1 MAKQYVSNSSPDT
14 LIGAIDISGYL
25 GICVRTLTRWR
36 KNHAFPVGA
45 LPDGRLVTTKPLI
58 EQWILA
64 RIECTRMNGGKP
76 YLPASLQTNNQE
88 LTPDS
93 SKTSPNEAKTEQ

>member
-1 MAKQYVSNSSPDT
+1 MAREYVVNASPDT
-14 LIGAIDISGYL
+14 IIGGKAISGYM
-25 GICVRTLTRWR
+25 GICLQTLVRWR

-76 YLPASLQTNNQE
+76 YLPASLQTSNQE
-88 LTPDS
+88 LTSDS
-93 SKTSPNEAKTEQ
+93 SKTSPNEAKTE